1 MGSLALYIS
10 TLFVQCVIAEA
21 TLHLLT
27 DLVKGFDDA
36 RCFTHISHKGIKN
49 NVWICDWRYDNVVF
63 PGSSMGLGHLLHL
76 PVISVGYDQAAP
88 SGANKLF
95 EQDRYPCPHF
105 LFELHS
111 VQDTADFFMQNPSI
125 MKKLNLAHF
134 VVILKQVSF
143 MLVLQQLIGYLL
155 FWGWRK

>member
-49 NVWICDWRYDNVVF
+49 NV
-63 PGSSMGLGHLLHL
+63 
-76 PVISVGYDQAAP
+76 
-88 SGANKLF
+88 
-95 EQDRYPCPHF
+95 
-105 LFELHS
+105 
-111 VQDTADFFMQNPSI
+111 
-125 MKKLNLAHF
+125 
-134 VVILKQVSF
+134 
-143 MLVLQQLIGYLL
+143 
-155 FWGWRK
+155 

>member
-1 MGSLALYIS
+1 
-10 TLFVQCVIAEA
+10 
-21 TLHLLT
+21 
-27 DLVKGFDDA
+27 
-36 RCFTHISHKGIKN
+36 
-49 NVWICDWRYDNVVF
+49 
-63 PGSSMGLGHLLHL
+63 MGLGHLLHL

-155 FWGWRK
+155 FKNICTPGLAFSSVADGSAIVNSTILS